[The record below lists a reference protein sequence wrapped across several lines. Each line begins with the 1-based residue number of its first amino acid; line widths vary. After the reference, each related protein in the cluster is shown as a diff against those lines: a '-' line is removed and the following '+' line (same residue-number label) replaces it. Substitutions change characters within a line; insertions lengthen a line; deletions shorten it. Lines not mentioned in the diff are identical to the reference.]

1 MRLKNG
7 RERERERERY
17 NLQCD
22 IEYVKST
29 FMIFPKRV
37 CLGLDVN
44 LLVATENEAASCN
57 PNVN

>member
-1 MRLKNG
+1 MV
-7 RERERERERY
+7 ERERERERF
-17 NLQCD
+17 NLHWD

-37 CLGLDVN
+37 GLGLDVN